1 MLKNSDQ
8 WGYKQAGQKL
18 TNRAK
23 KSIIRASEIARQFGY
38 AEAGNIHLLF
48 AVYCENGSLGSNILK
63 DLNVNKESFLSIIKR
78 RAPKTPRLSHINL
91 DVNPFSA
98 DIKRAFTRAY
108 AVAKEFNYPYVGTEH
123 LVYALLESEDPMIK
137 DLIAGTKISEVS
149 KSIKSLF
156 EPAHLSS
163 LSKMF
168 NLPDIQISKTR

>member
-63 DLNVNKESFLSIIKR
+63 DLNVNKESFTK
-78 RAPKTPRLSHINL
+78 PRN
-91 DVNPFSA
+91 NW
-98 DIKRAFTRAY
+98 
-108 AVAKEFNYPYVGTEH
+108 
-123 LVYALLESEDPMIK
+123 
-137 DLIAGTKISEVS
+137 IA
-149 KSIKSLF
+149 
-156 EPAHLSS
+156 
-163 LSKMF
+163 
-168 NLPDIQISKTR
+168 